1 MDYFHN
7 LYEVV
12 KAVNSSLEPKTV
24 LSRIAEKAAWAMQ
37 AKACSIR
44 LLSQDKTSLNLG
56 ATYGLSQGY
65 LRKGPVEVS
74 KSGIDQEVLSGR
86 NVFIGNACEDPRFQY
101 PEAARNEGIVSILAV
116 PLKLL
121 GKESIGVLRVYLD
134 TEREFSDEE
143 IEFANAMAEVCALAI
158 KNAYDYNKVK
168 YEHELFS
175 QYAYQLFED

>member
-1 MDYFHN
+1 MDYFRN

-24 LSRIAEKAAWAMQ
+24 LSQIAEKATWAME

-44 LLSQDKTSLNLG
+44 LLSQDKTHLHLG

-65 LRKGPVEVS
+65 LRKGQVEVA
-74 KSGIDQEVLSGR
+74 KSGIDQEVLSGQ
-86 NVFIGNACEDPRFQY
+86 NVFIQNACEDPRFQY
-101 PEAARNEGIVSILAV
+101 PEAARQEGIVSILAV

-134 TEREFSDEE
+134 TEREFSGEE
-143 IEFANAMAEVCALAI
+143 IEFINAIAEVCALAI
-158 KNAYDYNKVK
+158 KNALDYDKMK